1 ANAWQNTLSPE
12 KMETANVKCT
22 EFLKE
27 LTDYLD
33 GTISESTKRELDEHL
48 HWCHECHVVM
58 NTTKKTIE
66 IYRDNQIYE
75 LPESLRTR
83 LHQAIMSEC
92 KSSKAGK
99 EKA

>member
-1 ANAWQNTLSPE
+1 
-12 KMETANVKCT
+12 VKCT

-33 GTISESTKRELDEHL
+33 GKISENLKIELDEHL

-66 IYRDNQIYE
+66 IYRDNELYE
-75 LPESLRTR
+75 LPESLRSR
-83 LHQAIMSEC
+83 LHEAIMTKC
-92 KSSKAGK
+92 RKSKL
-99 EKA
+99 EKKTTT

>member
-1 ANAWQNTLSPE
+1 
-12 KMETANVKCT
+12 MKCKD
-22 EFLKE
+22 FLQE

-33 GTISESTKRELDEHL
+33 GKIGEHLKAELDEHL

-75 LPESLRTR
+75 LPDDLRSR
-83 LHQAIMSEC
+83 LHQAIMTKCRNSSQSK
-92 KSSKAGK
+92 KSRT
-99 EKA
+99 

>member
-1 ANAWQNTLSPE
+1 
-12 KMETANVKCT
+12 MKCT

-33 GTISESTKRELDEHL
+33 GNINANLKEELDEHL
-48 HWCHECHVVM
+48 HWCHGCHVVL

-75 LPESLRTR
+75 LPEPLRNR
-83 LHQAIMSEC
+83 LHQAIMSKC
-92 KSSKAGK
+92 RGSKHDKSNA
-99 EKA
+99 

>member
-1 ANAWQNTLSPE
+1 
-12 KMETANVKCT
+12 MANVKCT

-33 GTISESTKRELDEHL
+33 GTLTESTKAELDEHL

-75 LPESLRTR
+75 LPETLRTR
-83 LHQAIMSEC
+83 LHQAIMSKC
-92 KSSKAGK
+92 RSSKTGK

>member
-1 ANAWQNTLSPE
+1 
-12 KMETANVKCT
+12 MKCT
-22 EFLKE
+22 EFLNE

-33 GTISESTKRELDEHL
+33 GNIGENLRAELDEHL

-75 LPESLRTR
+75 LPETLRMR
-83 LHQAIMSEC
+83 LHQAIMTKC
-92 KSSKAGK
+92 RGSKHVKRDA
-99 EKA
+99 

>member
-1 ANAWQNTLSPE
+1 
-12 KMETANVKCT
+12 MKCT

-33 GTISESTKRELDEHL
+33 GKITESLRIELDEHL
-48 HWCHECHVVM
+48 DWCKECHVVM

-75 LPESLRTR
+75 LPEDLRSR
-83 LHQAIMSEC
+83 LHQAIMTKC
-92 KSSKAGK
+92 RKAQSPK
-99 EKA
+99 K

>member
-1 ANAWQNTLSPE
+1 
-12 KMETANVKCT
+12 MANVKCT

-33 GTISESTKRELDEHL
+33 GTLTESTKAELDEHL

-75 LPESLRTR
+75 LPESLRSR
-83 LHQAIMSEC
+83 LHQAIMSKC
-92 KSSKAGK
+92 RAAKPSKGK
-99 EKA
+99 A